1 MLRANSLLFLLKE
14 KFIYPAKTIQL
25 TRDWILRT
33 VNNRWRAFKSK
44 LRKQYFN
51 PQERSLDEI
60 MKDKPEDVNEHQW
73 SALVGIWCEEKHMV
87 SLNIYHLYCV
97 PIPVI

>member
-1 MLRANSLLFLLKE
+1 
-14 KFIYPAKTIQL
+14 
-25 TRDWILRT
+25 
-33 VNNRWRAFKSK
+33 
-44 LRKQYFN
+44 
-51 PQERSLDEI
+51 

>member
-1 MLRANSLLFLLKE
+1 
-14 KFIYPAKTIQL
+14 
-25 TRDWILRT
+25 
-33 VNNRWRAFKSK
+33 
-44 LRKQYFN
+44 
-51 PQERSLDEI
+51 

-97 PIPVI
+97 PIPVILKLQIQFTIFAAIMCKELSVRK